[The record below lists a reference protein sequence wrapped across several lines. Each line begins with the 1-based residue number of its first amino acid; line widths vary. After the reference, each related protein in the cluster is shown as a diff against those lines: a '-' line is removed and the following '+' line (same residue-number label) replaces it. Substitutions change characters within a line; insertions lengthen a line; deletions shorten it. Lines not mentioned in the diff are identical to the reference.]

1 MAAHTTVADYTAA
14 LPDGLRAT
22 ARALVAVVEEALPG
36 AGALWHGHPTWSLGA
51 KPGRSP
57 VCYIKAYS
65 SYVTLGLWRGRALA
79 DPSGRLEPGAGEMA
93 QVRLRSPG
101 DVDAALFS
109 DWLSRA
115 RALEG

>member
-36 AGALWHGHPTWSLGA
+36 AG
-51 KPGRSP
+51 
-57 VCYIKAYS
+57 
-65 SYVTLGLWRGRALA
+65 
-79 DPSGRLEPGAGEMA
+79 EMA

-115 RALEG
+115 RALGG